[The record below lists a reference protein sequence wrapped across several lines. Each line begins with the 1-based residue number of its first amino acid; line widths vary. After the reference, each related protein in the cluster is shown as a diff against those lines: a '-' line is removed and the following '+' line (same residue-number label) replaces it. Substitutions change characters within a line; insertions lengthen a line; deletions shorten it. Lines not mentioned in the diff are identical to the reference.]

1 MKYLSAANRRHERA
15 LWVACEV
22 LPHEHKVRAWLR
34 RARVSPEDV
43 DEILQEAY
51 CRVASLDSVAHITSP
66 YNYFLSTARNL
77 LARRLRRQRIVPM
90 EALVQVDS
98 YQDDAPSPEDLVM
111 SRTSHH
117 AMLALIDCLP
127 ERCGKIVRLRKIEGW
142 SQKKIAEHLGTT
154 EKAVEK
160 QVWIGV
166 RLLREAWSRAEVEAD
181 ARLVQSSSPLGVRR
195 WWK

>member
-1 MKYLSAANRRHERA
+1 MKQLSAASRRHERA
-15 LWVACEV
+15 LWVASEV
-22 LPHEHKVRAWLR
+22 LPHELKVRAWLR
-34 RARVSPEDV
+34 RARVTPEDI

-51 CRVASLDSVAHITSP
+51 CRLATLDSVAHIASP
-66 YNYFLSTARNL
+66 YSYFLSTARNL

-98 YQDDAPSPEDLVM
+98 YQDDAPSPEELAV
-111 SRTSHH
+111 SKVSHR
-117 AMLALIDCLP
+117 AMLALIDGLP
-127 ERCGKIVRLRKIEGW
+127 ERCGSIVRLRKLEGW

-160 QVWIGV
+160 QVWLGV
-166 RLLREAWSRAEVEAD
+166 RLLREAWSRAEIDAD
-181 ARLVQSSSPLGVRR
+181 ERLVHSSSPVGVRR